1 MVCCSHTSM
10 YAAAVLENQRLLVQP
25 SELMT
30 GPVFKNSFIFRLR
43 HSRTSGD
50 DGFKS
55 FGPHPQGARTN
66 LSIILQT
73 NINRQRTDFFY

>member
-1 MVCCSHTSM
+1 M

-50 DGFKS
+50 DGF
-55 FGPHPQGARTN
+55 
-66 LSIILQT
+66 
-73 NINRQRTDFFY
+73 